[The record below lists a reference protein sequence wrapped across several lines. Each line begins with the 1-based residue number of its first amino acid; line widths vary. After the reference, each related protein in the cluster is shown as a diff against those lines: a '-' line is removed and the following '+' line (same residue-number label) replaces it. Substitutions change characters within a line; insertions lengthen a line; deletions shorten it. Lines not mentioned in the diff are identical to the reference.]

1 MSEVRRPE
9 SSDSLRRV
17 EQALAA
23 AGVEARIV
31 ELPHSART
39 AKDAAAAIGCRVE
52 QIAKSLVF
60 RLADSGE
67 PLLVVASGPNRVDE
81 KLIASYLNGEI
92 VKADADFVRAT
103 TGFVIGGVP
112 PLGHVTALRTLID
125 RDLAQHDVIWAAAGT
140 PQAVF
145 SADPRQ
151 LIPAIGGQVVAVKT

>member
-1 MSEVRRPE
+1 MSEVSKPE
-9 SSDSLRRV
+9 PSESVRRV
-17 EQALAA
+17 EQALAS

-60 RLADSGE
+60 RLAGSGE
-67 PLLVVASGPNRVDE
+67 PVLVVASGPNRVDE
-81 KLIASYLNGEI
+81 KLVSSYLDGEI

-103 TGFVIGGVP
+103 TGYVIGGVP
-112 PLGHVTALRTLID
+112 PLGHVTTLRTLID

-151 LIPAIGGQVVAVKT
+151 LIPAIGGQVVAVK